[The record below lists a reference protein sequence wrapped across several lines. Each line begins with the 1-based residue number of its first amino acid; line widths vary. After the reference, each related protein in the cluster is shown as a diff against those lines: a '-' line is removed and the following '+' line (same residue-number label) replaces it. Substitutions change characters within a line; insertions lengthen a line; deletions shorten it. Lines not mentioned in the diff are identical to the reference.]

1 VSIILVMEAV
11 RKYVPIVLVV
21 AAVVDL
27 VQQLRTA
34 EIVQNAP

>member
-1 VSIILVMEAV
+1 MEAV
-11 RKYVPIVLVV
+11 WRYVTFVLVV
-21 AAVVDL
+21 VVVVVVDL